1 MFLVVYDSKDSQL
14 DLVCRNISNLELVN
28 FTELTPRSLLKANF
42 IICDV
47 ATLQKVE
54 DTYAG

>member
-1 MFLVVYDSKDSQL
+1 
-14 DLVCRNISNLELVN
+14 RNISNLELVN
-28 FTELTPRSLLKANF
+28 FTELTPRSLLKANS

-47 ATLQKVE
+47 ATLQKIE